1 MGPAVYAPVPERSN
15 QLLYYRSDFAQTGI
29 FHITEGSEDGGTV
42 LATPNWDEYIQ
53 YGQAWLPD
61 GSGFL
66 YAVRSMFGGSKL
78 FHYSF
83 AANSTTLIA
92 EFADHV
98 GAPSVSPDGQQIV
111 FERGPSSDLVT
122 GIITD
127 PDLWIINRD
136 GSGLHLLVENGRL
149 PVWSLQNPTTPPST
163 PSTPTPEPEGTPTPT
178 PTATLVVPLTPS
190 PTRTD
195 QPAVYLP
202 TILR

>member
-1 MGPAVYAPVPERSN
+1 VAERGN
-15 QLLYYRSDFAQTGI
+15 QLIYYRSDFAQTGI
-29 FHITEGSEDGGTV
+29 FHITEGSEDGGTAV
-42 LATPNWDEYIQ
+42 ATPNWDEYIQ

-78 FHYSF
+78 FVYSF
-83 AANSTTLIA
+83 AANSTTLVA

-111 FERGPSSDLVT
+111 FERGNSSDLVT

-136 GSGLHLLVENGRL
+136 GSGLRLLVENGHL

-163 PSTPTPEPEGTPTPT
+163 PSTPTTQPEETPTPT
-178 PTATLVVPLTPS
+178 PTATLAVPMTPL

-195 QPAVYLP
+195 QSAVYLP